1 MNTNSFKI
9 ITRAVFLLIIF
20 FFVSMAVFARQN
32 PLLKELHK
40 EATKDTTEP
49 YHHILK

>member
-1 MNTNSFKI
+1 MNTTSFKN
-9 ITRAVFLLIIF
+9 ITRAVLLLMIF

-32 PLLKELHK
+32 PLVNEQLE

>member
-1 MNTNSFKI
+1 MKTTSFKN
-9 ITRAVFLLIIF
+9 ITRAVLLLIIF

-32 PLLKELHK
+32 PQVKEQHK
-40 EATKDTTEP
+40 EVTKYTTEP